1 MNFLGAVPGAVM
13 PQRGRILEEYYCRK
27 FGDFAGKDAE
37 GAPKPE
43 QLPGPKHRRPPVPLF
58 TEPSAV

>member
-43 QLPGPKHRRPPVPLF
+43 QLPGPKHRRPPC
-58 TEPSAV
+58 PS